1 MKKFG
6 VFVTLLALV
15 AMSAAASM
23 SAAVP
28 SQAQPAGRS
37 ILILGSST
45 TGCSGPSA
53 LANCYVEIVK
63 AARPAD
69 TFTVLARG
77 GTTLALGAP
86 NVNWTQTV
94 IPGGHDIVVV
104 QLGVNDWA
112 NGLAYA
118 TFRTHVEEFLGRVRA
133 ANPNATIL
141 WLMPWIPQHW
151 PGSPDVWWLLW
162 QNHGVVLVNALR
174 AVGGEVIDLGP
185 TGSRREAA
193 PFSAGDGT
201 GMHYNDAGHRKIAD
215 ALLAK
220 L

>member
-6 VFVTLLALV
+6 ALFALLALI
-15 AMSAAASM
+15 
-23 SAAVP
+23 AVMGTTS
-28 SQAQPAGRS
+28 SQAQTGRS
-37 ILILGSST
+37 ILMLGSST
-45 TGCSGPSA
+45 TGCSGPST
-53 LANCYVEIVK
+53 LANCYVNLVK
-63 AARPAD
+63 AARPDD
-69 TFTVLARG
+69 TFTVIARG

-86 NVNWTQTV
+86 NVNWTQTP
-94 IPGGHDIVVV
+94 IPGGNDIVVI

-118 TFRTHVEEFLGRVRA
+118 TFRTHVEEFLGRVRT
-133 ANPNATIL
+133 ANPTAKIY

-151 PGSPDVWWLLW
+151 PGSPDTWWLLW

-174 AVGGEVIDLGP
+174 AVDGEMIDMGP
-185 TGSRREAA
+185 SGTRREAA
-193 PFSAGDGT
+193 PFASGDGT
-201 GMHYNDAGHRKIAD
+201 GMHYNDAGHRKMAD